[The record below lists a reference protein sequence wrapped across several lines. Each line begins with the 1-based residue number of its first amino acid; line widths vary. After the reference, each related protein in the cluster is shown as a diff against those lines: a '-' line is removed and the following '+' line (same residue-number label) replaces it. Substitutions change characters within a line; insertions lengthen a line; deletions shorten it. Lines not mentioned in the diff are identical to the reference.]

1 MTRYLS
7 WGQLMRV
14 AEAAVGHTVEVRD
27 AGLVESALYRP
38 QSSVL
43 GQDAYPTLGL
53 KAAALLQSL
62 ATNHGLVDGNK
73 RTAVAATYAFM
84 ALNGTRLALSEDAV
98 VQLALDVANKHLT
111 TVEEIAE
118 RLRR

>member
-1 MTRYLS
+1 MTRYLT
-7 WGQLMRV
+7 WEQLMRV
-14 AEAAVGHTVEVRD
+14 AEAAVGHPVELRD

-38 QSSVL
+38 QSSVF
-43 GQDAYPTLGL
+43 GADAYSTLEL

-73 RTAVAATYAFM
+73 RTAVGATYAFPR
-84 ALNGTRLALSEDAV
+84 LNGVRLALSEDDL

-111 TVEEIAE
+111 TVEEIAD
-118 RLRR
+118 RLQS

>member
-1 MTRYLS
+1 MTRYLT
-7 WGQLMRV
+7 WEQLMRV
-14 AEAAVGHTVEVRD
+14 AEAAVDHPVEIRD

-38 QSSVL
+38 QSTVF
-43 GQDAYPTLGL
+43 GEDAYPALHL

-73 RTAVAATYAFM
+73 RTAVAATYAFL
-84 ALNGTRLALSEDAV
+84 ALNGTRLALSEDEV

-111 TVEEIAE
+111 TVQEIAE
-118 RLRR
+118 RLQ